1 MNNLIVSYA
10 PHVRSAKSTKQLMAD
25 VVIALIPA
33 LIAAIIFFGL
43 PALVHTLVC
52 VASCLFFEW
61 IWEKI
66 FSLWMKSMLWK

>member
-33 LIAAIIFFGL
+33 LVAAIIFFGL

-61 IWEKI
+61 IWEKAC
-66 FSLWMKSMLWK
+66 